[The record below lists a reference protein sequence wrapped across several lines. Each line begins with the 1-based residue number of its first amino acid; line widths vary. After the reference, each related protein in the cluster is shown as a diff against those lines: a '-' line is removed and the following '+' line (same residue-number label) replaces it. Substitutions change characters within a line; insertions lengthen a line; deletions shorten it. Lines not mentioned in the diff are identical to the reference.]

1 MKYPSETTWES
12 KIASAK
18 VVRFHLVGIVKALY
32 EILCDTSD
40 ASDCADIEGL
50 LHNLT
55 SFESLV
61 SCAIWYNV
69 LSKVNLVSKS
79 LQAIDMQVDKAIIL
93 ISSVCSWIQEFRQ
106 NGFSQVLHEA
116 REIADLINS
125 QCEFIT
131 VATEFEQHRVR
142 LRRRLEG
149 ENATHF
155 VIADPEQQY
164 KVEVFLTMVDKF
176 ALSLSSR
183 FEQLKKYSND
193 FDLLLNLTTLNQCE
207 VNEDSGRKKK
217 EKCSHLA
224 TCLGDVVDAND
235 LYAEIMCFINLPNKS
250 DLNSAISILRYF
262 IKYQLLDTFPNL
274 FTCTKIL
281 TTIPV
286 SVAASERSFSK
297 LKLIKNYLRSKMSQH
312 HLNALAMMSIE
323 SEVSNQIDF
332 NDVINTFAVRRAR
345 RQKFI

>member
-1 MKYPSETTWES
+1 MTFFGSLQNLYSKLSASTKRWQILKQHCPLVVKYPSETRWKS
-12 KIASAK
+12 KIARVI

-32 EILCDTSD
+32 EIPCEISD

-61 SCAIWYNV
+61 SCAIRYNV

-79 LQAIDMQVDKAIIL
+79 LQASDMQVDKAIIL
-93 ISSVCSWIQEFRQ
+93 ISSACSWIQEFRK
-106 NGFSQVLHEA
+106 NGLSQVLHEA

-125 QCEFIT
+125 QCEFII

-142 LRRRLEG
+142 VRRRLEG
-149 ENATHF
+149 ENAPHS

-164 KVEVFLTMVDKF
+164 KIEVFMTMVDKF

-183 FEQLKKYSND
+183 FGQLKKYSND
-193 FDLLLNLTTLNQCE
+193 FDLLLHLTALNQCE
-207 VNEDSGRKKK
+207 VNEDSGRAMK
-217 EKCSHLA
+217 EKCRHLA
-224 TCLGDVVDAND
+224 TCLGDVVDSND
-235 LYAEIMCFINLPNKS
+235 LYAEIVCFINRPNKS
-250 DLNSAISILRYF
+250 ELNSAISKLRYF

-286 SVAASERSFSK
+286 LFAAGECSFS
-297 LKLIKNYLRSKMSQH
+297 
-312 HLNALAMMSIE
+312 
-323 SEVSNQIDF
+323 
-332 NDVINTFAVRRAR
+332 
-345 RQKFI
+345 